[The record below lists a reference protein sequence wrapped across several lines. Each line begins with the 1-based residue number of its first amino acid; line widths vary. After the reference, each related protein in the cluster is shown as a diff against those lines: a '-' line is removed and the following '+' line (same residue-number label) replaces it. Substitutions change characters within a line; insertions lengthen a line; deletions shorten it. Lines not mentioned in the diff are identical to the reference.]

1 MGLGSQSIDSIF
13 DFLYADTYRLKSW
26 LAQLLDDGVPT
37 GHRRTSQTGESDNS
51 EVSGNVDVTAK
62 ASALIAKAEVK
73 GAVTGKLGTLES
85 SLSSVE
91 RSFDASWS
99 LPLNVL
105 DRLDEAG
112 LITRDIS
119 TAKIGSVV
127 LITGTPQLHDI
138 KLLQDVWKPAIGFMT
153 SQEKITHRNKS
164 EITSKKMMLQSIGEV
179 LQVMPPTP
187 QITMADVSG
196 RLVWGCLNDDHMV
209 ISASSLALTHGTSVK
224 GTWHVLAVLDATPD
238 EDIDDPHEFDSV
250 MAYSQLMASTA
261 DVLGSIRD
269 LMGRPSQAYG
279 ITPVV
284 IFRSIGA

>member
-1 MGLGSQSIDSIF
+1 
-13 DFLYADTYRLKSW
+13 
-26 LAQLLDDGVPT
+26 
-37 GHRRTSQTGESDNS
+37 
-51 EVSGNVDVTAK
+51 
-62 ASALIAKAEVK
+62 
-73 GAVTGKLGTLES
+73 
-85 SLSSVE
+85 
-91 RSFDASWS
+91 
-99 LPLNVL
+99 
-105 DRLDEAG
+105 
-112 LITRDIS
+112 
-119 TAKIGSVV
+119 
-127 LITGTPQLHDI
+127 
-138 KLLQDVWKPAIGFMT
+138 
-153 SQEKITHRNKS
+153 
-164 EITSKKMMLQSIGEV
+164 MMLQSIGEV